1 MKTILLASDSKVTL
15 ELIKV
20 YLIDKNVR
28 VLDVRDGVEAL
39 TIARVERPDLVLCDL
54 RMPRLD
60 GPGLCRELAADLNLR
75 ETPVIILTSSR
86 DKESLRQCREAGVRT
101 VLLKPIGPNELYEAV
116 QRYAGIVIGLAND
129 QAARPGARQP
139 GTSPIATGPA
149 TVSPPAPARPPWWIP
164 TSKAS

>member
-60 GPGLCRELAADLNLR
+60 GPGLCRELAADLTLR
-75 ETPVIILTSSR
+75 QTPVIILTSSR
-86 DKESLRQCREAGVRT
+86 DKESLRQCREAGVRA
-101 VLLKPIGPNELYEAV
+101 VLLKPIGPNELYDAV
-116 QRYAGIVIGLAND
+116 QRYAGIVIGLATD
-129 QAARPGARQP
+129 QATRLGTRQP
-139 GTSPIATGPA
+139 VTPMSTLGAAAS
-149 TVSPPAPARPPWWIP
+149 SPPAPTRPPWWIP

>member
-20 YLIDKNVR
+20 YLIDKDVR

-60 GPGLCRELAADLNLR
+60 GPGLCRGLAADPTLR
-75 ETPVIILTSSR
+75 ETPVIILTSTR
-86 DKESLRQCREAGVRT
+86 DKDSLRQCREAGVRA

-116 QRYAGIVIGLAND
+116 QRHAGIVIGLAND
-129 QAARPGARQP
+129 PPARTGARQQ
-139 GTSPIATGPA
+139 GTSPAATGPA
-149 TVSPPAPARPPWWIP
+149 AAAPPAPARPAWRSP